1 MINPQYSSLNFSV
14 KIQLLTLLLFTTL
27 FATDG
32 LFAQTTNPAT
42 EANARLLEQLQIQE
56 QLGEYLPEDLVFTNE
71 FGEEVKLSSFFE
83 SDRPVLLN
91 LIYFSCPSI
100 CSLILNGVADAVE
113 QVRWTPGVEYD
124 IVTISID
131 PNEDYQLASQV
142 KQGYADRMNKSGIEE
157 GWHFLTGT
165 QENIDAISESVGI
178 PFVWSEEAQEFLH
191 GSAIMFISPEM
202 RITRYLYGVSYR
214 EMDVRNALFDAAG
227 GRVGSTLERIALYCF
242 TFDPDS
248 GSYVP
253 YAMNIMKVGGV
264 VILLGLGI
272 FLGGFWLRE
281 RKKDATGLSFD

>member
-1 MINPQYSSLNFSV
+1 MKLTG
-14 KIQLLTLLLFTTL
+14 KILLLTSLLLLCLTSQQDL
-27 FATDG
+27 
-32 LFAQTTNPAT
+32 LAQRTIPAS
-42 EANARLLEQLQIQE
+42 EANARLLEKLQIQE
-56 QLGEYLPEDLVFTNE
+56 KLGEYLPDDLLFTNE
-71 FGEEVKLSSFFE
+71 NGEEIKLASLFE
-83 SDRPVLLN
+83 SGRPVLLN

-113 QVRWTPGVEYD
+113 QVRWTPGREYD
-124 IVTISID
+124 IITISID
-131 PNEDYQLASQV
+131 ANENHTLASEV
-142 KQGYADRMNKSGIEE
+142 KNGYVSRMNKSGIQE

-165 QENIDAISESVGI
+165 QENIDRISQAVGM
-178 PFVWSEEAQEFLH
+178 PFIWSEEAQEFLH

-253 YAMNIMKVGGV
+253 YAMNIMKVSGV

-272 FLGGFWLRE
+272 FLGFFWLRE
-281 RKKDATGLSFD
+281 RKKEASGLSFD